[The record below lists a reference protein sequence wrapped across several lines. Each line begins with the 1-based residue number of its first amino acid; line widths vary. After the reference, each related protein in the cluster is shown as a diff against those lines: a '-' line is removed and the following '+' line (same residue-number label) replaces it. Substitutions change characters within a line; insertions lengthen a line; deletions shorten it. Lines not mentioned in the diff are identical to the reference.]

1 MYMLINEAAKRCNIT
16 KKAIQYYAEQG
27 LITPVILEN
36 GYKDF
41 SEDEI
46 KGLKQI
52 VLYRKLGLSISEIKR
67 VLVNPKEMK
76 SILYQRTLEL
86 EREKAK
92 QELLKRLNS
101 GEELENLEKE
111 INTINSKSIIM
122 KKLMELFPSYYGK
135 FISLNFSR
143 YLTGNIETEEQME
156 AFSQIIEFFDNV
168 PDMDIPEDL
177 QKYLDEYL
185 EFYSGEE
192 GTEKINSI
200 LEGKETAFQN
210 MDEFVKGN
218 KEILDNYMAFKQSEE
233 YKNSPAY
240 KFMEL
245 MKEFCQTNGYYDTF
259 IPAMRKLSP
268 LYNQYY
274 EQMLKANE
282 EFEKKY
288 PESSTA
294 RARTITSSA
303 PTTQTRRKHRP
314 SSSAHNLKFD
324 KK

>member
-67 VLVNPKEMK
+67 VLVNPTEMK

-288 PESSTA
+288 PEYV
-294 RARTITSSA
+294 
-303 PTTQTRRKHRP
+303 KE
-314 SSSAHNLKFD
+314 
-324 KK
+324 

>member
-1 MYMLINEAAKRCNIT
+1 MYMLMNEAAKRCNIT
-16 KKAIQYYAEQG
+16 KKAIQYYVEQG

-41 SEDEI
+41 SEEEV
-46 KGLKQI
+46 KVLKQI
-52 VLYRKLGLSISEIKR
+52 VLYRKLDLSISEIKR
-67 VLVNPKEMK
+67 VLANPNEIKA
-76 SILYQRTLEL
+76 ILYQRTLEL

-92 QELLKRLNS
+92 QELLKKLNT
-101 GEELENLEKE
+101 GEDIEGLEKE
-111 INTINSKSIIM
+111 INTIDSKSIII
-122 KKLMELFPSYYGK
+122 KKLLELFPSYYGK

-143 YLTGNIETEEQME
+143 YLTGSIETEEQME
-156 AFSQIIEFFDNV
+156 AFSQIIEFFDNT
-168 PDMDIPEDL
+168 PNMDIPEDL
-177 QKYLDEYL
+177 QQYLDEYS
-185 EFYSGEE
+185 EIYSGEE
-192 GTEKINSI
+192 GIEKINTI
-200 LEGKETAFQN
+200 VEGKETAFQN
-210 MDEFVKGN
+210 FDEFVKDN
-218 KEILDNYMAFKQSEE
+218 KEVLDKYMQFKQSEE

-288 PESSTA
+288 PEYV
-294 RARTITSSA
+294 
-303 PTTQTRRKHRP
+303 KE
-314 SSSAHNLKFD
+314 
-324 KK
+324 

>member
-1 MYMLINEAAKRCNIT
+1 MLINEAAKRCNIT
-16 KKAIQYYAEQG
+16 KKAIQYYVEQG
-27 LITPVILEN
+27 LITPTVLEN

-46 KGLKQI
+46 VLLKKI
-52 VLYRKLGLSISEIKR
+52 VLYRRLDFSISEIKK
-67 VLVNPKEMK
+67 VLANPNEIK

-92 QELLKRLNS
+92 QELLKKLNM
-101 GEELENLEKE
+101 GEDIDKLEEE
-111 INTINSKSIIM
+111 INTIDSKSIII
-122 KKLMELFPSYYGK
+122 KKLMVLFPSYYGK

-143 YLTGNIETEEQME
+143 YLTGSIETEEQME
-156 AFSQIIEFFDNV
+156 AFSQIIEYFDNA
-168 PDMDIPEDL
+168 PELEIPEEL
-177 QKYLDEYL
+177 KSYLDEYL

-200 LEGKETAFQN
+200 IQGKEDAFQN
-210 MDEFVKGN
+210 IDEFVKEN
-218 KEILDNYMAFKQSEE
+218 KAVLDTYMEYKQSEE

-245 MKEFCQTNGYYDTF
+245 MKEFCQTNGYYDIF

-274 EQMLKANE
+274 EQMLVANE

-288 PESSTA
+288 PEYS
-294 RARTITSSA
+294 
-303 PTTQTRRKHRP
+303 KE
-314 SSSAHNLKFD
+314 
-324 KK
+324 